1 LKTIVL
7 FVIIFALF
15 EPICAQPTDTLRL
28 KYINFTIYRFGG
40 SFLKGNE
47 KLTFRDLEKEFSN
60 SELGLI
66 SYEQA
71 VKYRRVNKI
80 LSGLSVI
87 SNLAMLSIIANR
99 GNRNIAFGLATLQ
112 FGFILTARKYQ
123 SLSNR
128 SLDRALWQRNM
139 DVLYPGPQ

>member
-1 LKTIVL
+1 
-7 FVIIFALF
+7 VIFFTLYV
-15 EPICAQPTDTLRL
+15 PLYAQSTDTLRL
-28 KYINFTIYRFGG
+28 KYTNFTIYRFGG

-47 KLTFRDLEKEFSN
+47 KLAFRDLAMEFSN
-60 SELGLI
+60 SDLGLI

-128 SLDRALWQRNM
+128 SIDRALWQRNM